1 MPDAPFDLDAVFAWV
16 DAHADECI
24 ADLQELV
31 RQPSVSAQGI
41 GLDACA
47 ELVLQQM
54 RRDGL
59 QADAHP
65 LDGGPPVIF
74 GHMTTPRSSK
84 TMMCYSH
91 YDVQPPEPLEAWSH
105 GGPWSAAIVDGVM
118 YGRGVTDN
126 KSGILAFNKAAK
138 ALLAT
143 HGELPVNLKFLCE
156 GEEEIGSLH
165 LGPWV
170 ERNMAL
176 LEADGMHCLD
186 GPMDTA
192 TELPDVDLGL
202 KSVLFIELVARGA
215 NADIHSLNF
224 PLVPT
229 PVWDLVRALN
239 TIMDDRRRILIEGWT
254 EGLYELQPEDWTE
267 LEEKAARVDTE
278 AMKREW
284 GIAEFALGRD
294 GIEAHRARA
303 YEPTA
308 NIAGLVAGYTGKGS
322 KTIVPNEARA
332 KMDFRLIP
340 HMRQEEAIGKLRAH
354 LDRHG
359 FGHIDIVSEERAEP
373 PYKIS
378 AKEPMA
384 QAVIAAAT
392 RVYGERPIVNGVS
405 AEGTILR
412 HVWIPCV
419 LTGFAN
425 PGANL
430 HAPDENVTIE
440 SYLKGIKYAA
450 AIMCEFGGA
459 EFACG
464 SGSAGT
470 AVGIGGAEFACGSG
484 SAGTAVPSGS
494 AEPSMPTPA
503 GPARRD

>member
-1 MPDAPFDLDAVFAWV
+1 MPEQGADLEAVFAWI
-16 DAHADECI
+16 DEHAQECI
-24 ADLQELV
+24 DDLVELV
-31 RQPSVSAQGI
+31 RQPSISAQGV
-41 GLDACA
+41 GLEACA
-47 ELVLQQM
+47 DIVEAQM

-59 QADAHP
+59 DVAQHP
-65 LDGGPPVIF
+65 LDGGPPVLF

-105 GGPWSAAIVDGVM
+105 GGPWSAAIVDGVL
-118 YGRGVTDN
+118 YGRGATDN

-138 ALLAT
+138 AFLAVR
-143 HGELPVNLKFLCE
+143 GELPVNLKFLCE

-170 ERNMAL
+170 ERNKEL
-176 LEADGMHCLD
+176 LAADGMHCLD

-202 KSVLFIELVARGA
+202 KSVLFVELVAKGA

-224 PLVPT
+224 PLVPS
-229 PVWDLVRALN
+229 PVWDLVHALG
-239 TIMDDRRRILIEGWT
+239 TIMDRDRRILVEGWT
-254 EGLYELQPEDWTE
+254 EGLYELQSEDEAE
-267 LEEKAARVDTE
+267 LEEKARRVDTE

-284 GIAEFALGRD
+284 GIPEFVLGRD
-294 GIEAHRARA
+294 GVEAHRARA

-308 NIAGLVAGYTGKGS
+308 NIAGFLAGYTGKGS
-322 KTIVPNEARA
+322 KTIVPNEARV

-340 HMRQEEAIGKLRAH
+340 NMRQEDAIAKLRAH

-359 FGHIDIVSEERAEP
+359 FGHIEIHGEARAEP

-384 QAVIAAAT
+384 QAVIAAAE

-430 HAPDENVTIE
+430 HAPDENIRLADYVT
-440 SYLKGIKYAA
+440 GIKYAA
-450 AIMCEFGGA
+450 AIMHEFGK
-459 EFACG
+459 
-464 SGSAGT
+464 S
-470 AVGIGGAEFACGSG
+470 
-484 SAGTAVPSGS
+484 
-494 AEPSMPTPA
+494 
-503 GPARRD
+503 